1 MKTASRKAIA
11 GLMVSAL
18 CVTALSGAGSGTE
31 AKAKASLK
39 TKKISVTVGKSKSI
53 SIKNKNKKYSY
64 SFTSSNKKVAKV
76 TSKGKVT
83 GRKDGK
89 ATITVKEVMKKKK
102 KKKRTLGK
110 VKVTVNQVNKKNVA
124 TPTPAMTN
132 TATATATVTPIVTA
146 TPTATAT
153 ETATATPSATPIVTA
168 SPTPIV
174 TRSPSPRPTL
184 APGMP
189 ELDPQNLT
197 VSDFPGIASDVP
209 DLDIIR
215 VDQNYYMVSTTMNLV
230 PGVPIMKSTDLV
242 HWEIVNYAC
251 NRFPNKD
258 LFNLENGK
266 QTYKNGSW
274 AASLK
279 YNEKTKLFYVIY
291 NVNNDGFYCYTTPD
305 IENGTWKAYYIK
317 TSFHDPAL
325 IFDGDGMYV
334 IYAGNN
340 IQKISLKEASTEG
353 GIGEVVKEGSSRAL
367 FSKSLGGFKWTL
379 WEGAHAYKI
388 GDYYYLMMIGSYG
401 GWFRREVCYRSKKLY
416 DSVASD
422 WEAQLIFEGST
433 YEYGTGIAQG
443 GIVDTIYGDWY
454 GFLFQDH
461 DGLGRVPSILAVN
474 WDYVDTKNNKYYPDW
489 PMMGYYDDKGNFV
502 NCLGTSQKVKKP
514 LTIQLNK
521 SDKESYIVGDD
532 DFSYP
537 DFKEGDSLKKV
548 WQWNHNPDEANWSV
562 TENPGYYRIKNGKVA
577 GNIWFARNSLTQ
589 RTVGPNFTSETC
601 VLTENMKPG
610 DYAGLAAIS
619 AHYGMV
625 GVKCDENGDRY
636 VFQGCNSN
644 ANSGAK
650 AQKEDRI
657 KENAVAAEKIEG
669 NAPVYLKIE
678 YAFNTGSTRADKA
691 NFFYSLDGKEWRSIG
706 ETFSLGFDTSTT
718 FMGTRSWLV
727 NYATK
732 EAGGYVDFDYYKQHQ
747 S

>member
-1 MKTASRKAIA
+1 MKTASKKAIA
-11 GLMVSAL
+11 GFLVSAL
-18 CVTALSGAGSGTE
+18 CVSAVSGMGSDVG

-39 TKKISVTVGKSKSI
+39 TKTISVTIGKSKSI

-83 GRKDGK
+83 GKKAGK
-89 ATITVKEVMKKKK
+89 ATITVKEAMKK

-110 VKVTVNQVNKKNVA
+110 VKVTVKAAAKKK
-124 TPTPAMTN
+124 
-132 TATATATVTPIVTA
+132 TATSTPVVTQSSIA

-153 ETATATPSATPIVTA
+153 LAATPTGGATEAPTDTPVATEEPTPTPV
-168 SPTPIV
+168 PTPII
-174 TRSPSPRPTL
+174 TRQPTPRPTL
-184 APGMP
+184 EPGMP
-189 ELDPQNLT
+189 ELDTNNLA
-197 VSDFPGIASDVP
+197 VSDYPGIASDVP

-215 VDQNYYMVSTTMNLV
+215 VGQNYYMVSTTMNLV
-230 PGVPIMKSTDLV
+230 PGVPVMKSTDLV

-279 YNEKTKLFYVIY
+279 YNEETKLFYVIY
-291 NVNNDGFYCYTTPD
+291 NVNSDGFYCYTTPD
-305 IENGTWKAYYIK
+305 IENGTWKAYYISA
-317 TSFHDPAL
+317 SFHDPAL

-353 GIGEVVKEGSSRAL
+353 GIGEVVKEGGSRAL
-367 FSKSLGGFKWTL
+367 FDKNLGGFKWSL

-401 GWFRREVCYRSKKLY
+401 SWFRREVCYRSKKLY
-416 DSVASD
+416 DSKKSD
-422 WEAQLIFEGST
+422 WEAQLVFEGST

-474 WDYVDTKNNKYYPDW
+474 WDYVDTKKNIYYQDW
-489 PMMGYYDDKGNFV
+489 PMMGYYDDKGIFV

-521 SDKESYIVGDD
+521 SDKENYIVGDD

-537 DFKEGDSLKKV
+537 DFKEGDSLKKI

-610 DYAGLAAIS
+610 DYTGLAAIS

-636 VFQGCNSN
+636 IFQGCNSN
-644 ANSGAK
+644 TNSGAK
-650 AQKEDRI
+650 ANKDDRI
-657 KENAVAAEKIEG
+657 KENEVVSEKIQG
-669 NAPVYLKIE
+669 NAAVYLKIE
-678 YAFNTGSTRADKA
+678 YQFNSGSTRADRA
-691 NFFYSLDGKEWRSIG
+691 TFYYSLDGENWTSIG
-706 ETFSLGFDTSTT
+706 EDFKLGFDTATT

-732 EAGGYVDFDYYKQHQ
+732 EAGGYVDFDYYKAY
-747 S
+747 

>member
-1 MKTASRKAIA
+1 MQIASRKVIA

-18 CVTALSGAGSGTE
+18 CITTLSSAGSDVE

-39 TKKISVTVGKSKSI
+39 TKKISVKVGKKKTI
-53 SIKNKNKKYSY
+53 LIKNKTKKHSY
-64 SFTSSNKKVAKV
+64 SFTSSNKQVAKV

-83 GRKDGK
+83 GIKAGK
-89 ATITVKEVMKKKK
+89 ATITVKEVLKKGK

-110 VKVTVNQVNKKNVA
+110 VKVTVTGMKKKNVA
-124 TPTPAMTN
+124 TPTPE
-132 TATATATVTPIVTA
+132 TVNKAAP
-146 TPTATAT
+146 TPTA
-153 ETATATPSATPIVTA
+153 SATPA
-168 SPTPIV
+168 A
-174 TRSPSPRPTL
+174 TL

-189 ELDPQNLT
+189 KLDKNNLA
-197 VSDFPGIASDVP
+197 VADYPGIASDVP

-215 VDQNYYMVSTTMNLV
+215 VGQNYYMVSTTMNLV
-230 PGVPIMKSTDLV
+230 PGVPVMKSTDLV

-258 LFNLENGK
+258 LFNLENGQ

-274 AASLK
+274 AASIK

-291 NVNNDGFYCYTTPD
+291 NVNKDGFYCYTTPD
-305 IENGTWKAYYIK
+305 IENGTWKAYYIQ

-334 IYAGNN
+334 IYNGNN
-340 IQKISLKEASTEG
+340 IQKISLKESSAEG
-353 GIGEVVKEGSSRAL
+353 GIGEVVKEGGSRAL
-367 FSKSLGGFKWTL
+367 FDKTLGGFKWTL

-401 GWFRREVCYRSKKLY
+401 SWFRREVCYRSKKLY
-416 DSVASD
+416 DSKPSD

-474 WDYVDTKNNKYYPDW
+474 WDYVDTKNNKHYPDW

-502 NCLGTSQKVKKP
+502 NCLGTSQKVKNP

-537 DFKEGDSLKKV
+537 NFKEGDSLKKV
-548 WQWNHNPDEANWSV
+548 WQWNHNPDDANWSV

-625 GVKCDENGDRY
+625 GVKCDENGNRY

-644 ANSGAK
+644 KNSGAK
-650 AQKEDRI
+650 AKKEDTI
-657 KENAVAAEKIEG
+657 EENEVSEEKIEG

-678 YAFNTGSTRADKA
+678 YAFNTGNTRADKA
-691 NFFYSLDGKEWRSIG
+691 NFFYSLDGENWKSIG
-706 ETFSLGFDTSTT
+706 EPFSLGFDTATT

-732 EAGGYVDFDYYKQHQ
+732 EAGGYVDFDYYKVK
-747 S
+747 